1 MAPGTPAYALA
12 DVGVVYRLNPRVDV
26 KLGLYNVTD
35 RTVTN
40 ESYGVVLDGRR
51 INLGLNIDF

>member
-1 MAPGTPAYALA
+1 M
-12 DVGVVYRLNPRVDV
+12 GVVYRLNPRVDV